1 MRDLRLWGLTSRPAA
16 LKIVPHD
23 VNVTNISADELEGH
37 IGG

>member
-1 MRDLRLWGLTSRPAA
+1 MRYLWLKVLTSGLAA